1 MGNEQGLLSFIAEVT
16 QVATQADWIEGARLR
31 TLPAAVAPVIAG
43 TAVAVY
49 YDGFSLGRAFLALV
63 VALALQVGVN
73 FANDYSDGIRGVDAE
88 RVGPP
93 RLVGSGA
100 ASPRAVL
107 SAALGCFGIAAA
119 AGVILVWLSQ
129 AWWLL
134 AIGAAAIAAAW
145 FYTGGKNPY
154 GYLGLGEVFV
164 FVFFGLVATCGTT
177 FVQLGF
183 LPTAAWAA
191 GVAMG
196 ALACA
201 ILVANNL
208 RDVPGD
214 TIAGKRTLAVR
225 LGDAA
230 TRWLYL
236 LFLVV
241 AAVALGAVA
250 LSSSLWGLLGLA
262 AIGLLIPAV
271 TSVMRGASGKTL
283 IGVLKAT
290 GLVEL
295 ASAAG
300 LLIGLWVGSK

>member
-1 MGNEQGLLSFIAEVT
+1 M
-16 QVATQADWIEGARLR
+16 R
-31 TLPAAVAPVIAG
+31 TLPAAIAPVIAG
-43 TAVAVY
+43 TAVALY
-49 YDGFSLGRAFLALV
+49 HDGFSGGRAVLALV

-73 FANDYSDGIRGVDAE
+73 FANDYSDGIRGVDAN

-100 ASPRAVL
+100 ASPRTVL
-107 SAALGCFGIAAA
+107 AAAIACFGVAALSGA
-119 AGVILVWLSQ
+119 VLVWLSQ

-145 FYTGGKNPY
+145 FYTGGKRPY

-164 FVFFGLVATCGTT
+164 FVFFGLVATGGTA

-183 LPTAAWAA
+183 IPAAAWWA
-191 GVAMG
+191 GIAMG
-196 ALACA
+196 SLACA
-201 ILVANNL
+201 ILIANNL

-214 TIAGKRTLAVR
+214 TASGKRTLAVR

-236 LFLVV
+236 TFVILAALALV
-241 AAVALGAVA
+241 AVAMA
-250 LSSSLWGLLGLA
+250 SSAWGLLGVAAMLA
-262 AIGLLIPAV
+262 LIGSVAQ
-271 TSVMRGASGKTL
+271 VMRGAQGRSL

-295 ASAAG
+295 AASVG
-300 LLIGLWVGSK
+300 LLIGLWVASR